1 MRGMR
6 LHLSTFVD
14 LLLAL
19 WSTLA
24 VAQHLAV
31 VASAAWA
38 VPSSPPPLNLT
49 PGYWVVGLALLLSAG
64 ACRLSP
70 VEEVSGDR

>member
-1 MRGMR
+1 MR

-24 VAQHLAV
+24 VAQHVAV

-38 VPSSPPPLNLT
+38 VPSSPRLDLA
-49 PGYWVVGLALLLSAG
+49 PGYWVVGLALLLCAG
-64 ACRLSP
+64 ASRLSLAK
-70 VEEVSGDR
+70 EVPGDR